1 MGLKKYEIVK
11 VGGVNR
17 VRALRSWVVQGRQV
31 NVGDVGGVVFDER
44 TLSQDGDSWIFSG
57 RLDNPL
63 VRVGGDSV
71 VNIGESATSASPF
84 INIFGTSSLDA
95 NFNVNFGTV
104 LKSGAK
110 ALTPAM
116 MEQGDYAG
124 TVGYLITK
132 VSNPQSVRKTE
143 KVFTGGAAF
152 ALPAPATG
160 YQVKA
165 IAVDKEGYVVYST
178 TYVTGA
184 SNIPAGAHAYAYIV
198 VGKSPAAAIVPA
210 DVTEAALTF
219 PDRSAATLNIVDSHV
234 TLTGNP
240 VGYVT
245 LDPSVSNGENT
256 TNIVGSTVQVTR
268 TNGTPKLILVCDLIN
283 TNASISMQTVNAL
296 VYGTYKNVKNLVWSG
311 DAQAALQQFKGIV
324 QATDCNNFVMD
335 DVNIGTAAI
344 AAANASGTPYKFYN
358 CNMNNGRFYH
368 HAQIANT
375 YRDINFDLATAD
387 LGKTIASGQILASA
401 EVEGMYRLYSTTG
414 SVFGALV
421 EAHDSVKSL
430 NMTGGVAT
438 YGTTI
443 YKDAYLNGLFDFA
456 GTNVFGHKVRS
467 HPLAQVLNVQPRVV
481 QGTFNTIVVG
491 ETITGVTANA
501 NHVCVPL
508 PFRINGSKGL
518 TINCPTGIE
527 GAIICTDINGVIK
540 GLTTLASGE
549 SGVPAAQLV
558 NTNAYLLFAKTG
570 GGAITPEDLA
580 GVTVTVYNGCKI
592 VNTGA
597 TAVNMKGD
605 IRVEDNA
612 TLVNASITGTGYFGG
627 NSIIQAPS
635 ALVGPLPIEGAA
647 YVSDNAVF
655 VPHAVIDGAN
665 VALLDMRDNAV
676 FAGSL
681 NNSAASYDITM
692 MGAAR
697 CLGTVNNSR
706 SKIIMRGNSFVAE
719 AGAVAPECRGLLTM
733 KDDARVE
740 SDGLVAKG
748 HITLCGKYKQTATKM
763 WTGKR
768 VIGSQDAPTYDD
780 NVKTKYDF

>member
-1 MGLKKYEIVK
+1 MGLKKYEIITVGSVK
-11 VGGVNR
+11 R

-31 NVGDVGGVVFDER
+31 NVGDVGGAVFDER
-44 TLSQDGDSWIFSG
+44 TLSQDGDAWIFSG

-71 VNIGESATSASPF
+71 VSIGESGTSASPF

-95 NFNVNFGTV
+95 NFNVNFATV
-104 LKSGAK
+104 LVSGAR

-116 MEQGDYAG
+116 MEQGAYTG
-124 TVGYLITK
+124 TVGAKIVK
-132 VSNPQSVRKTE
+132 VSSPNDIRKTA
-143 KVFTGGAAF
+143 KMFTGGDSF
-152 ALPAPATG
+152 QVPAPAAG
-160 YQVKA
+160 YQVRVVT
-165 IAVDKEGYVVYST
+165 VDENDIITFVGNYTSSST
-178 TYVTGA
+178 TVG
-184 SNIPAGAHAYAYIV
+184 PGAHSYVYLTVAKTPSA
-198 VGKSPAAAIVPA
+198 SIVPA

-219 PDRSAATLNIVDSHV
+219 PYRSAATLNIVDSHV

-240 VGYVT
+240 EGYVT
-245 LDPSVSNGENT
+245 IDPSVRNGENT
-256 TNIVGSTVQVTR
+256 TNIVGSTVQVNR
-268 TNGTPKLILVCDLIN
+268 TAGKSKLILACDLIN
-283 TNASISMQTVNAL
+283 TNASIAMQNTDISVQGS
-296 VYGTYKNVKNLVWSG
+296 YRNVKNLVWSTIAWG
-311 DAQAALQQFKGIV
+311 PSSELRNIV

-335 DVNIGTAAI
+335 NVNIDTAAI

-430 NMTGGVAT
+430 NMTDGAAT

-443 YKDAYLNGLFDFA
+443 YKDAYFNGLFDIA
-456 GTNVFGHKVRS
+456 GTNVFGNKVRS
-467 HPLAQVLNVQPRVV
+467 HPLAQVLNVAPRAV
-481 QGTFNTIVVG
+481 QGMLNTTVVG

-501 NHVCVPL
+501 NRVCVPL
-508 PFRINGSKGL
+508 PFRVNGSKGL

-558 NTNAYLLFAKTG
+558 NTNAYLFFAKTG

-592 VNTGA
+592 VNTGT
-597 TAVNMKGD
+597 TAVNMKGN

-612 TLVNASITGTGYFGG
+612 TLVNASITGSGYFGG
-627 NSIIQAPS
+627 DCVASGLLIGGSVFMSDKAS
-635 ALVGPLPIEGAA
+635 FVKTGGAG
-647 YVSDNAVF
+647 VIRNLRMTDNAAAVVGDIPILGNIGLYDNSVF
-655 VPHAVIDGAN
+655 KPTSFGNAEADIS
-665 VALLDMRDNAV
+665 MYDNATV
-676 FAGSL
+676 TSSL
-681 NNSAASYDITM
+681 S
-692 MGAAR
+692 
-697 CLGTVNNSR
+697 LGG
-706 SKIIMRGNSFVAE
+706 K
-719 AGAVAPECRGLLTM
+719 LTM
-733 KDDARVE
+733 EDDATV
-740 SDGLVAKG
+740 SAGQLLAVGD
-748 HITLCGKYKQTATKM
+748 ITLCGKYKQTTAKA

-768 VIGSQDAPTYDD
+768 VISSQDAPTYDD
-780 NVKTKYDF
+780 NVKTQYDF